1 MSHILQ
7 VSSNSLENIYHDED
21 IYIDGLDKTTEIV
34 CYHFLYTSD
43 IVFILINAS
52 IAMFLSKSTF
62 MYESSQPALLII

>member
-21 IYIDGLDKTTEIV
+21 IYIDGLDKATKIV

-43 IVFILINAS
+43 IVFISINV
-52 IAMFLSKSTF
+52 FNYNVLV
-62 MYESSQPALLII
+62 

>member
-21 IYIDGLDKTTEIV
+21 IYIDGLDKATKIV

>member
-7 VSSNSLENIYHDED
+7 VSSNSLEIFTTME
-21 IYIDGLDKTTEIV
+21 IYIDGLDKAAKIV

>member
-21 IYIDGLDKTTEIV
+21 IYIDGLDKATKTV
-34 CYHFLYTSD
+34 CYHFIHIRYIFSYRLMY
-43 IVFILINAS
+43 S
-52 IAMFLSKSTF
+52 ITMFLSKSTF

>member
-1 MSHILQ
+1 M
-7 VSSNSLENIYHDED
+7 E